1 MHAATRCDALQGSV
15 SGAHCF
21 WSSEVSAE
29 LVRAQQS
36 LFAVRVRG
44 L

>member
-15 SGAHCF
+15 SVAHCF
-21 WSSEVSAE
+21 GSSEVTAE
-29 LVRAQQS
+29 LVHAQQN
-36 LFAVRVRG
+36 LFAVRARG

>member
-15 SGAHCF
+15 SGARCF
-21 WSSEVSAE
+21 GSSEVTAE

-36 LFAVRVRG
+36 LFAVRAHG